1 MMKKWLLALCG
12 VLFFAPVAFADNW
25 GFGVKLG
32 VAETDPKTLN
42 DVLDASGGE
51 LTEGDA
57 FFGLEAL
64 HEWNLNSDINKLG
77 LKIGLDI
84 YGETEFKAP
93 WFIGKITE
101 NVYSFP
107 LTVYYKQDYGVQNWS
122 WFAGVGFTFM
132 RGEMD
137 DGEETYNKNIVF
149 PHITAGAEY
158 RFTEVFALGIDAKYN
173 IDAEMEKRI
182 DGVEYKTDRSGLS
195 GAITA
200 RFYF

>member
-42 DVLDASGGE
+42 DVLDASGGK
-51 LTEGDA
+51 LTEGEGL
-57 FFGLEAL
+57 FGLEVL
-64 HEWNLNSDINKLG
+64 HEWNLNSDYEKLG
-77 LKIGLDI
+77 LKIGFDV
-84 YGETEFKAP
+84 YGENEYESSL
-93 WFIGKITE
+93 ISKITE
-101 NVYSFP
+101 NFYAFP

-122 WFAGVGFTFM
+122 WFAGAGITFM
-132 RGEMD
+132 RGELD
-137 DGEETYNKNIVF
+137 DGEETFNKNIVF

-158 RFTEVFALGIDAKYN
+158 NFTEVFSLGIEAKYN
-173 IDAEMEKRI
+173 IAAEMEKTI
-182 DGVEYKTDRSGLS
+182 YNLNYKTDHSGLS

>member
-42 DVLDASGGE
+42 DALDAYGGK
-51 LTEGDA
+51 LTEGEGL
-57 FFGLEAL
+57 FGLEVL
-64 HEWNLNSDINKLG
+64 HEWNLNDDINKLG
-77 LKIGLDI
+77 LKLGLDV
-84 YGETEFKAP
+84 YGENEWKNYPYKVTETIYA
-93 WFIGKITE
+93 
-101 NVYSFP
+101 FP
-107 LTVYYKQDYGVQNWS
+107 LTVYYKQDYGVERWS
-122 WFAGVGFTFM
+122 WFAGAGITLM
-132 RGEMD
+132 KGEVE
-137 DGEETYNKNIVF
+137 DGPDTYKDSQVF

-158 RFTEVFALGIDAKYN
+158 RFTELFALGLEAKYN
-173 IDAEMEKRI
+173 INAELKK
-182 DGVEYKTDRSGLS
+182 GFYTTDRSGIS